1 MPHEDDAE
9 LDQRLLHRLVFFTDA
24 VFAIVLTL
32 LVLELRP
39 PESHGGSGGAEAFG
53 EMGPHFLA
61 FFMSF
66 ALIGVFWAAHLNTTR
81 RLVRFDWPT
90 ALVNLMFLF
99 PICLIPFASA
109 WFGQGPGDTFV
120 WSVYC
125 GVLVACSLAN
135 VILLLTISRGGGRL
149 LAGGMSG
156 QELAYRVARAASPG
170 VAFGTGLVLLANGQ
184 IQLAY
189 FCWVLIPVAFGATE
203 LLRPRTKLAPAPDR
217 GGRSGG
223 AC

>member
-9 LDQRLLHRLVFFTDA
+9 LDQRLLHRMVFFTDA

-39 PESHGGSGGAEAFG
+39 PESHGGAGAAEAFG

-66 ALIGVFWAAHLNTTR
+66 ALIGVFWVAHLNTTR

-90 ALVNLMFLF
+90 AVVNLAFLF

-109 WFGQGPGDTFV
+109 WFGQGPGDYFV

-125 GVLVACSLAN
+125 WVLVASSITN
-135 VILLLTISRGGGRL
+135 VVLLLTLSRGGGRL
-149 LAGGMSG
+149 VAGGMSG
-156 QELAYRVARAASPG
+156 RELSYRVARAASPG
-170 VAFGTGLVLLANGQ
+170 LAFGIGLILQTIDQAP
-184 IQLAY
+184 LAY
-189 FCWVLIPVAFGATE
+189 YCWVLIPVTFAGSE
-203 LLRPRTKLAPAPDR
+203 VLRPRVKSAEVHTP
-217 GGRSGG
+217 G
-223 AC
+223 